1 MFGEKEKGVKTSPAG
16 KEGAVP
22 GKGATLIATNTRVEG
37 DVHFTDQLH
46 VNGEVRGNVYAEQE
60 SDAELNV
67 SAKGSVEGEIRVPNV
82 VVNGRVKGDI
92 HAGKHVELAAE
103 ARVEGNVYYHLIE
116 MVVGARVDGSL
127 VYTPPG
133 EQAARGARPNAGP
146 KPLAASGS
154 AGVQS

>member
-1 MFGEKEKGVKTSPAG
+1 MFGEKEKGVKSSPAG
-16 KEGAVP
+16 KDNGVP

-37 DVHFTDQLH
+37 DIHFSDQLH

-60 SDAELNV
+60 SEAQLNV

-82 VVNGRVKGDI
+82 VINGRVKGDI
-92 HAGKHVELAAE
+92 YAGKHVELAAE

-133 EQAARGARPNAGP
+133 EQAARPARSGSGP
-146 KPLAASGS
+146 KPLAATGGGS
-154 AGVQS
+154 AQG